1 MTAYDE
7 LATFQFKPGKA
18 YDKRSVEE
26 FRAAALTALDDALR
40 ATTLLEDQLA
50 GGTSRPQGASPSDTP
65 VLSLEEQR
73 LLEQFRGMDS
83 YSRLSVLE
91 SIIKPAAPA
100 GNSFGAAV
108 ASWEEPPGWSEP
120 ALVAPATESES
131 FAGQSFESWD
141 ATQNLSAPNPFET
154 PNVAIPKHP
163 DSAPSYA
170 QPEWLNDWDA
180 VAPTD
185 PTSTFEPPT
194 YDWNVVTPTEPA
206 PALEQPIHDWDNVAA
221 TEPTPAAG
229 QPAYDW
235 ELPAPLAPVA
245 SSFAPPP
252 PFPAVQR
259 PDPSAEWGNEADV
272 PLQAEVLEQ
281 PVATTFSNMALNDEH
296 LEVLFS
302 QLDFGPPSVDLLSNT
317 ENIGHLHPSSPLRV
331 VQAQADAEFLPPA
344 VHPWEGWIQ

>member
-50 GGTSRPQGASPSDTP
+50 GGTSRRHEASASDTP

-91 SIIKPAAPA
+91 SIIKPTAPA

-120 ALVAPATESES
+120 ALVAPATEREP

-154 PNVAIPKHP
+154 PNVAIPQHP
-163 DSAPSYA
+163 NLASSYA
-170 QPEWLNDWDA
+170 QPDWLDDWDA

-185 PTSTFEPPT
+185 PTNTFEPPT
-194 YDWNVVTPTEPA
+194 YDWNVVAPTEPA
-206 PALEQPIHDWDNVAA
+206 PAIEQPIHDWDKVAA
-221 TEPTPAAG
+221 TEPTPAFG

-235 ELPAPLAPVA
+235 DVPAPAA
-245 SSFAPPP
+245 SSFAPPLP
-252 PFPAVQR
+252 MPSVHR
-259 PDPSAEWGNEADV
+259 PDPSSEWGNEVDV
-272 PLQAEVLEQ
+272 PVKAEVIQ
-281 PVATTFSNMALNDEH
+281 HPDATTFSSMALNDEH

-317 ENIGHLHPSSPLRV
+317 ESTGHLHTSSPLRV
-331 VQAQADAEFLPPA
+331 VQAQTDAEFLPPA
-344 VHPWEGWIQ
+344 VRPWEGWIQ